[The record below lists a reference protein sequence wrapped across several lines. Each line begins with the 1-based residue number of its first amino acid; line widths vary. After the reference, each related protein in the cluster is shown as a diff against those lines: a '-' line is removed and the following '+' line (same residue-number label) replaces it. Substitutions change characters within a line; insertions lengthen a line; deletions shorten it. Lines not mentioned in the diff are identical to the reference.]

1 MDWVVL
7 IDPLLLLVDDNR
19 LLIDV
24 HLKGFSNSDS
34 IAQNTSF
41 MQRKLPMLA
50 AVFLL
55 AAQLNAQVEPSAGTW
70 KTWFIPSGQ
79 TYRLPA
85 PSAYKD
91 EIAQVLVQQQKLDAA
106 GRQQITY
113 WNAGAPG
120 YHWQHLMGKLWM
132 NDASNNGALANMLLS
147 VAIYDATIV
156 AWDSKYTYKR
166 PRPYVADKRIKALI
180 VNPASPSYPCEHSV
194 AAGVAVAI
202 ISHFYPTLADSVQ
215 RMAQRAMASRVAAGV
230 AFPSDTKAGFDLGKK
245 IAEKEIEHSKD
256 FTTKQVWDGKMPSE
270 PGLWKGTYAA
280 LPLAG
285 LNKTVVLESGS
296 QYRPGPPPDFAK
308 EMEELK
314 QHKPTFNSIANAFHF
329 ASESVWED
337 LLEKKIFENNLHLNP
352 PRVARIYAIAAI
364 GIYDGFTACWDAKYT
379 YWGIRP
385 DQYDPT
391 FQPVLIHTPPFPGY
405 PSGHAAIGGVMGEL
419 YAYFFPAESILFRQ
433 TAKDGAES
441 RFQGGIHFRT
451 DNEVGLELGKKIG
464 TAIINR
470 VKSDGADDV
479 HN

>member
-1 MDWVVL
+1 MQRVGI
-7 IDPLLLLVDDNR
+7 IDQFRLLVYCYG
-19 LLIDV
+19 LFIDV
-24 HLKGFSNSDS
+24 HLKGFEEMDS

-41 MQRKLPMLA
+41 MQRKLPILA
-50 AVFLL
+50 ALFLL
-55 AAQLNAQVEPSAGTW
+55 AARLYAQVEPTAGAW

-79 TYRLPA
+79 SYRLPA
-85 PSAYKD
+85 PRVNKD
-91 EIAQVLVQQQKLDAA
+91 ELEQVLAQQQKLDAA
-106 GRQQITY
+106 GRQQIMH

-132 NDASNNGALANMLLS
+132 NDAGNNGALANMLLS
-147 VAIYDATIV
+147 VAIYDATIA
-156 AWDSKYTYKR
+156 AWDTKYTYNR

-194 AAGVAVAI
+194 AAGVAVTI

-215 RMAQRAMASRVAAGV
+215 RMAQRAMASRIAAGV
-230 AFPSDTKAGFDLGKK
+230 VYPSDTKAGFDLGKK
-245 IAEKEIEHSKD
+245 IAEKEIEYTRD
-256 FTTKQVWDGKMPSE
+256 FSNKKVWDGKMPTE
-270 PGLWKGTYAA
+270 AGLWKGTYAS

-308 EMEELK
+308 DMEELK
-314 QHKPTFNSIANAFHF
+314 KYKPTFGSVANAFHF

-337 LLEKKIFENNLHLNP
+337 LLEKKIFEYNLHLNP
-352 PRVARIYAIAAI
+352 PRAARIYAIAGI

-379 YWGIRP
+379 YWGTRP
-385 DQYDPT
+385 DQYDTT

-419 YAYFFPAESILFRQ
+419 YAYFFPAESALFWQ

-451 DNEVGLELGKKIG
+451 DNEVGLELGKKVG

-470 VKSDGADDV
+470 VKGDGADFQ
-479 HN
+479 N